1 MVKNGHTAEM
11 TPITLSL
18 SDPCMDGYG
27 KIRCPVTTSL
37 TSGFNE
43 ASEPG
48 RPGDSDVRPIHSW
61 RSSVRAHVAAM
72 TRSDW
77 IDVVGRV
84 GLLLFSFGVLYRT
97 LLVHEGF
104 LLMGL
109 ALVFRW
115 RPTGASVTRDPLIA
129 LSLAFLLF
137 VVIRTLWA
145 VTEFHAYRLLIVDG
159 AVQSIQIAFF
169 TVFIVAFWMH
179 RARRR
184 WDWLVLALMTGFIVR
199 VLRKLDWL
207 DFPETVQLLWSGVQR
222 AAFGSTANRFGVWNA
237 VILAACLLLY
247 RRIWGDAEAKTV
259 HRIRKLFWMVMTVA
273 SAAGLVFSQ
282 SRSAWAATI
291 LILAPALIWKWH
303 RSSSL
308 RFQPRR
314 LIIVLLAAAAGLA
327 LFSNIIERRLLTG
340 GEAYLQILSGD
351 IDIRTQTGDDNVD
364 SLYERLLIYRLFW
377 EKWRARPWIGYGPG
391 TSEIL
396 IASSSGEYGRIAR
409 YNHFHNLG
417 FDILIQ
423 LGAVGLLFYGILGW
437 LIIKALWQGH
447 RSGSI
452 PFDYFLFVLSASALV
467 LASCLT
473 GQAMRDYKGV
483 YLVGFLGGMA
493 YTSRFANTNPPLAGP

>member
-1 MVKNGHTAEM
+1 
-11 TPITLSL
+11 
-18 SDPCMDGYG
+18 
-27 KIRCPVTTSL
+27 
-37 TSGFNE
+37 
-43 ASEPG
+43 
-48 RPGDSDVRPIHSW
+48 
-61 RSSVRAHVAAM
+61 M

-77 IDVVGRV
+77 IDAAGWV

-104 LLMGL
+104 LLMSL

-115 RPTGASVTRDPLIA
+115 RTTGTNATRDPLMA

-137 VVIRTLWA
+137 LLIRTLWA
-145 VTEFHAYRLLIVDG
+145 AAEFQAYRALIVDG

-184 WDWLVLALMTGFIVR
+184 WDWLVLALMAGFIVR

-207 DFPETVQLLWSGVQR
+207 QFPETMQLLWSGVQR

-247 RRIWGDAEAKTV
+247 RRIWGDAKPTAV
-259 HRIRKLFWMVMTVA
+259 HRIRKIFWVVMSVA

-291 LILAPALIWKWH
+291 LILSPALIWKWH
-303 RSSSL
+303 RSGNL

-314 LIIVLLAAAAGLA
+314 LMMVLLATAAGLT

-351 IDIRTQTGDDNVD
+351 IDIHTPTGDDNVD
-364 SLYERLLIYRLFW
+364 SLYERLLIYKLFW
-377 EKWRARPWIGYGPG
+377 EKWRARPWTGYGPG

-396 IASSSGEYGRIAR
+396 IATSSSEYGRIAR

-423 LGAVGLLFYGILGW
+423 FGVVGLLFYGILGW
-437 LIIKALWQGH
+437 LIVKALWQGH
-447 RSGSI
+447 RNGSI
-452 PFDYFLFVLSASALV
+452 PFDYFIFVLCASALV

-493 YTSRFANTNPPLAGP
+493 YTSRFADANPSKAGP

>member
-1 MVKNGHTAEM
+1 M
-11 TPITLSL
+11 
-18 SDPCMDGYG
+18 
-27 KIRCPVTTSL
+27 
-37 TSGFNE
+37 
-43 ASEPG
+43 
-48 RPGDSDVRPIHSW
+48 
-61 RSSVRAHVAAM
+61 RAHVAAM
-72 TRSDW
+72 NRSDW
-77 IDVVGRV
+77 IDAAGRV

-104 LLMGL
+104 LLMSL

-115 RPTGASVTRDPLIA
+115 RSTGTTVTKDPLIV

-137 VVIRTLWA
+137 LLIRTLLA
-145 VTEFHAYRLLIVDG
+145 VTEFHAYRSLIVEG

-179 RARRR
+179 HARRR

-207 DFPETVQLLWSGVQR
+207 DFPETAQLLWSGVQR

-237 VILAACLLLY
+237 VVLAGCLLLY
-247 RRIWGDAEAKTV
+247 RQIGGDVERKTV
-259 HRIRKLFWMVMTVA
+259 HRIRKIFWMIMTAA

-291 LILAPALIWKWH
+291 LILTPALMWKWH
-303 RSSSL
+303 RSNKL
-308 RFQPRR
+308 RIKPRT
-314 LIIVLLAAAAGLA
+314 LIIVLLAAAAGLT

-340 GEAYLQILSGD
+340 GEAYIQILSGD
-351 IDIRTQTGDDNVD
+351 IDIHTKAGDDNID
-364 SLYERLLIYRLFW
+364 SLYERLLIYKLFW
-377 EKWRARPWIGYGPG
+377 EKWRARPWTGYGPG

-396 IASSSGEYGRIAR
+396 IATSSSEYARIAR

-423 LGAVGLLFYGILGW
+423 FGAVGLLFYGALGC

-447 RSGSI
+447 RDGSI
-452 PFDYFLFVLSASALV
+452 PFDYFLFALSALALV
-467 LASCLT
+467 LTSCLT

-493 YTSRFANTNPPLAGP
+493 YTSRFTKGHPPKPGE